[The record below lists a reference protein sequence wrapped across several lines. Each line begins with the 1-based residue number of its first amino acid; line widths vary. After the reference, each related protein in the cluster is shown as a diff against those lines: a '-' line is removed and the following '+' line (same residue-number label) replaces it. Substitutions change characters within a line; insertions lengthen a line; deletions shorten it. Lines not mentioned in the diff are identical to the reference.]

1 MGGEMENNQQLM
13 QLLCRK
19 EELFSEVEKITNG
32 IYEAP
37 VDIINALLE
46 TRGNVLEQASEVSE
60 KISALAEGNEYL
72 KSVLN
77 CACDVSDLSGEAKEL
92 FEQALRIRAI
102 ANRILKNEDCVR
114 QRIESERD
122 SLLGKIETLNRSS
135 KTVAES
141 YKRSV
146 ETALPHDFGDGKS
159 KSI

>member
-1 MGGEMENNQQLM
+1 M
-13 QLLCRK
+13 QLLYRK
-19 EELFSEVEKITNG
+19 EELFSEVEKITNE

-46 TRGNVLEQASEVSE
+46 TRGNALEQASEVND
-60 KISALAEGNEYL
+60 KISALAEGDEYL

-77 CACDVSDLSGEAKEL
+77 CTCNISDLSGEAREL
-92 FEQALRIRAI
+92 FEQALRVRAI
-102 ANRILKNEDCVR
+102 ANRVLKNEDCVR

-146 ETALPHDFGDGKS
+146 ETALPHGLGEGKS

>member
-1 MGGEMENNQQLM
+1 MGGKMENNQQLM
-13 QLLCRK
+13 QLLYRK
-19 EELFSEVEKITNG
+19 EELFSEVDKITDE

-46 TRGNVLEQASEVSE
+46 TRGNVLEQAGEVNSR
-60 KISALAEGNEYL
+60 ISALAEGDEYL

-77 CACDVSDLSGEAKEL
+77 CSCDVSGLSEEMKEL

-102 ANRILKNEDCVR
+102 VNRILKNEDCVR
-114 QRIESERD
+114 RRIESERD
-122 SLLGKIETLNRSS
+122 SLLGKIENINHSS
-135 KTVAES
+135 KTLAES

-146 ETALPHDFGDGKS
+146 ETAIPHSFGDGKS